1 MLGKCLIVWPPKESI
16 REHLPEIFLESGY
29 GKCRVIIDCGEV
41 FIERPNHYLLKLLH
55 GQTTSIKTHL
65 NFWLELHPL
74 GLFRSSLLVIG
85 DYQVT
90 NL

>member
-1 MLGKCLIVWPPKESI
+1 MIVWPAKESI
-16 REHLPEIFLESGY
+16 REHLPEIFLKSGY
-29 GKCRVIIDCGEV
+29 GKCRVRVIIDCGEV

-74 GLFRSSLLVIG
+74 GLFRSSLFVIG